1 MRLTPLDVQHAEFE
15 RSLRGFRPAQVRA
28 FLERAAEEIE
38 TLRRECQ
45 ALQERVDTQQRRIDE
60 LVAAEAD
67 LRHAVIAAERIAEQ
81 VRRNAEE
88 EGRLIVEK
96 ASQARVSIE
105 GELAALRMQR
115 DGFKERFR
123 AMLQAYERMLE
134 PGDGETESQIS
145 PEALDASDLHDET

>member
-1 MRLTPLDVQHAEFE
+1 VRLTPLDVQHAEFE

-38 TLRRECQ
+38 TLRKETQ
-45 ALQERVDTQQRRIDE
+45 ALEEKVERQQRRIDE

-96 ASQARVSIE
+96 ASQARIAVE
-105 GELAALRMQR
+105 GELTALRLQR
-115 DGFKERFR
+115 DGFRERFR
-123 AMLQAYERMLE
+123 ALLHAYERMLDQDVE
-134 PGDGETESQIS
+134 TPDGETLGV
-145 PEALDASDLHDET
+145 LDASDLHEEA